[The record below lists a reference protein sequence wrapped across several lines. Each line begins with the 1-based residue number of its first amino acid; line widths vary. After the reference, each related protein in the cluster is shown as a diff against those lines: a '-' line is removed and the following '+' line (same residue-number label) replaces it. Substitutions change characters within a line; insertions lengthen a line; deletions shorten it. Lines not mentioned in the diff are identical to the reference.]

1 MGKTLGVEAVKS
13 IEGFQHTFSLQLSD
27 NGDMSKA
34 GEKLAAEITKAADEI
49 AARMVPNIDEF
60 KRLGETA
67 SETFERLNSE
77 VEGTNAVLLAMGKDA
92 SEAFGG
98 VGLASIAARE
108 NLIDLAGGLDKLSS
122 KTQAY
127 YGSFYSSDEQLQRAA
142 EQAQKTLDS
151 GFADLGKSVP
161 ASKLAFRELIE
172 SQDLS
177 TEAGR
182 KLFNSLLDLSDE
194 FDIVS
199 KRSDFL
205 AGLTTAART
214 QQGSIFDTFASD
226 AQKLEAAKK
235 IVNDTFASI
244 GRAVPDSAAS
254 FLELSQSLVPTD
266 KASQD
271 LINTLAKVSNAFAY
285 VEKSVAD
292 TAAGITAAASAA
304 AASRR
309 SVMDSYDPASAVT
322 RAQADINAAF
332 AKYGAT
338 APTDRAGLAA
348 VAQSIDTNTALGREQ
363 MAALQA
369 LTGSFDTVFAAR
381 SQATSSQRS
390 LQDSFDPSGA
400 VARAQSDITVA
411 FGKYGATAPTDRAGV
426 AAVASSIDTNT
437 ALGKQQM
444 AELAALS
451 GAFDTVFG
459 AQERA
464 AQAAADAAQKAADE
478 QARAAK
484 EAQDAA
490 QRAADEQAR
499 IAQQAAEE
507 QMRLATQVHDSISNA
522 LRSLLGQSEQFETQS
537 RQMAQA
543 TLQSALVIAKAGGS
557 LSNFQG
563 LDAALETVTK
573 LDKATFATATSYAV
587 EFGRTANLLTQ
598 LEQYTRINGSHAN
611 GLDYVPFDGYIA
623 QLHRGERVQTA
634 ASAAAADATVEEVKA
649 LRSDLNAIGAALAA
663 YTQKTAKLMAKF
675 DVEGIATRV

>member
-1 MGKTLGVEAVKS
+1 MAGASSGASAGSTVGPWGTVIGAVVGAIAVPVLSRLFGHNRNTNTDATGVQGTFDLSGFSGDQWQQFSKKGGTFRSDRRWTDTFGVTSDIDKALDSSFTQAVAKMQDMGKTLGVEAVKS

-49 AARMVPNIDEF
+49 AARMIPNIDEF

-77 VEGTNAVLLAMGKDA
+77 VEGTNAILLAMGKDA
-92 SEAFGG
+92 AAAFGG

-151 GFADLGKSVP
+151 GIADLGKSMP

-244 GRAVPDSAAS
+244 GKAVPDSAEA
-254 FLELSQSLVPTD
+254 FLSLAQSIGPATE
-266 KASQD
+266 AGQG
-271 LINTLAKVSNAFAY
+271 LIAALAKVSNAFAY

-292 TAAGITAAASAA
+292 TAAGITASANAA

-332 AKYGAT
+332 SFPYLDNQTSLYDLGS
-338 APTDRAGLAA
+338 AP
-348 VAQSIDTNTALGREQ
+348 
-363 MAALQA
+363 
-369 LTGSFDTVFAAR
+369 
-381 SQATSSQRS
+381 
-390 LQDSFDPSGA
+390 P
-400 VARAQSDITVA
+400 
-411 FGKYGATAPTDRAGV
+411 
-426 AAVASSIDTNT
+426 
-437 ALGKQQM
+437 
-444 AELAALS
+444 
-451 GAFDTVFG
+451 
-459 AQERA
+459 
-464 AQAAADAAQKAADE
+464 
-478 QARAAK
+478 
-484 EAQDAA
+484 
-490 QRAADEQAR
+490 
-499 IAQQAAEE
+499 
-507 QMRLATQVHDSISNA
+507 
-522 LRSLLGQSEQFETQS
+522 
-537 RQMAQA
+537 
-543 TLQSALVIAKAGGS
+543 
-557 LSNFQG
+557 
-563 LDAALETVTK
+563 
-573 LDKATFATATSYAV
+573 
-587 EFGRTANLLTQ
+587 
-598 LEQYTRINGSHAN
+598 
-611 GLDYVPFDGYIA
+611 
-623 QLHRGERVQTA
+623 
-634 ASAAAADATVEEVKA
+634 
-649 LRSDLNAIGAALAA
+649 
-663 YTQKTAKLMAKF
+663 
-675 DVEGIATRV
+675 